1 MVGPGNAYVAEAKR
15 QLFGRVGIDLLAG
28 PTETMVIADDTVDAE
43 LCATD
48 LLGQAEHGYDSPAFL
63 VTNNQKLA
71 EDTLSEIDRILK
83 ILPTANTASVSWKDY
98 GEVIL
103 CDSYEEMLNVAND
116 IASEIGRASCR
127 ERV

>member
-1 MVGPGNAYVAEAKR
+1 
-15 QLFGRVGIDLLAG
+15 
-28 PTETMVIADDTVDAE
+28 
-43 LCATD
+43 
-48 LLGQAEHGYDSPAFL
+48 

-116 IASEIGRASCR
+116 IASEHVQVMTDRDDWFLDQHAFIWSIIFRTKNKCC
-127 ERV
+127 

>member
-1 MVGPGNAYVAEAKR
+1 MDM
-15 QLFGRVGIDLLAG
+15 I
-28 PTETMVIADDTVDAE
+28 
-43 LCATD
+43 
-48 LLGQAEHGYDSPAFL
+48 HPAFL

-103 CDSYEEMLNVAND
+103 CDSYEEMLMLPT
-116 IASEIGRASCR
+116 ILPLSMFKL
-127 ERV
+127 